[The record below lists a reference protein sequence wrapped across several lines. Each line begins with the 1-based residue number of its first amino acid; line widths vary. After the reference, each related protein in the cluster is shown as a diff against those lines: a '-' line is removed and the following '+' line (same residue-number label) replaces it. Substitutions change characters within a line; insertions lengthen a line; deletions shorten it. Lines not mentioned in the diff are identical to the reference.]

1 MTGFAM
7 AGLVLM
13 VALLALV
20 WKKRR
25 SSWSRGDACA
35 ELQEQEQG
43 HLGQELQ
50 EMVEDRQSRGENV
63 QGLAGRI
70 EPGGG
75 VEQGRGSRCIGE
87 SNLQGRESEGQGLRK
102 VIGEDAAM
110 I

>member
-20 WKKRR
+20 WKKRT
-25 SSWSRGDACA
+25 SSWSRGEAGA
-35 ELQEQEQG
+35 ELQEQG

-50 EMVEDRQSRGENV
+50 EMDEDRQSRGDNV

-87 SNLQGRESEGQGLRK
+87 SNLQGRESEGQGLKK
-102 VIGEDAAM
+102 VIGGDAAL

>member
-1 MTGFAM
+1 M

-20 WKKRR
+20 WKKRT
-25 SSWSRGDACA
+25 SSWSRGEAGA
-35 ELQEQEQG
+35 ELQEQG

-50 EMVEDRQSRGENV
+50 EMVEDRRSRGENV

-87 SNLQGRESEGQGLRK
+87 SSLQGRESEGQGLKR
-102 VIGEDAAM
+102 VIGEDAGL

>member
-1 MTGFAM
+1 M

-20 WKKRR
+20 WKKRT
-25 SSWSRGDACA
+25 SSWSRGEAGA
-35 ELQEQEQG
+35 ELQEQG

-75 VEQGRGSRCIGE
+75 VEQGRCIGE
-87 SNLQGRESEGQGLRK
+87 SNLQGRESEGQGLKR
-102 VIGEDAAM
+102 VIGEDAGL

>member
-1 MTGFAM
+1 MS
-7 AGLVLM
+7 GLLLM

-25 SSWSRGDACA
+25 SSWSRGEAGA

-75 VEQGRGSRCIGE
+75 VEQGRVSRCIGE
-87 SNLQGRESEGQGLRK
+87 SSLQGRESEGQGLKK
-102 VIGEDAAM
+102 VIGGDAAL

>member
-1 MTGFAM
+1 M

-25 SSWSRGDACA
+25 SSWSRGEAGA

-50 EMVEDRQSRGENV
+50 EMVEDRPSRGENV

-70 EPGGG
+70 DPGGG
-75 VEQGRGSRCIGE
+75 VEQGRCIGE
-87 SNLQGRESEGQGLRK
+87 SSLQGRESEGKGLKR
-102 VIGEDAAM
+102 VIGEDAALV
-110 I
+110 

>member
-1 MTGFAM
+1 M

-20 WKKRR
+20 WRKRSL
-25 SSWSRGDACA
+25 SSCSRGEAGA
-35 ELQEQEQG
+35 ELQEQG
-43 HLGQELQ
+43 KELQ
-50 EMVEDRQSRGENV
+50 EMVEERQRCQSRGENL

-87 SNLQGRESEGQGLRK
+87 RSLQGRESEGQGLKK
-102 VIGEDAAM
+102 VIGEDAAL

>member
-25 SSWSRGDACA
+25 SSWSRGEAGA
-35 ELQEQEQG
+35 ELQEQG

-75 VEQGRGSRCIGE
+75 VEQGRVSRCIGE
-87 SNLQGRESEGQGLRK
+87 SSLQGRESEGQGLKR
-102 VIGEDAAM
+102 VIGEDAGL

>member
-1 MTGFAM
+1 M

-25 SSWSRGDACA
+25 SSWSRGEAGA

-50 EMVEDRQSRGENV
+50 EMVEDRQSRGEK
-63 QGLAGRI
+63 GLAEKI

-75 VEQGRGSRCIGE
+75 LEQGRVSRCIGE
-87 SNLQGRESEGQGLRK
+87 SHLQGRNSEGQGLKK
-102 VIGEDAAM
+102 VIGEDAAL